1 MEAISAEREP
11 GPVRLQLLRF
21 LPILI
26 VLGLLVYFL
35 LPRLESVESALE
47 TMRTLAPWAIAMAML
62 WETLSYI
69 ANGALLQSIVSIGGG
84 RIGLARAIAIE
95 MAAGSVALVA
105 AGSLGFGAAI
115 YRWTKPQTSRE
126 TAMLASWLPSVFDSL
141 TLILF
146 ALIGAVELLLKHRL
160 SRTTEVALAI
170 VITILGGLVGILF
183 ALLVREDWMNAIM
196 LRAARW
202 IKRIRPEADESLP
215 IDVAEHAA
223 QAWKAMRRGAFWRP
237 ALCSLLFLTFDF
249 LCLRYALLAVGQHPY
264 ISTIL
269 AAYGVPLLLGR
280 SSFLPGGIAV
290 VEVAMAAL
298 LGGLGVP
305 GNAAVVAVLTYRL
318 ISFWLP
324 ALAGVPMAIALES
337 QRKRNPATEVSR

>member
-1 MEAISAEREP
+1 MEAIDAEREP
-11 GPVRLQLLRF
+11 RPVRLRLLQI
-21 LPILI
+21 LPILV
-26 VLGLLVYFL
+26 VLGFLVHFV
-35 LPRLESVESALE
+35 LPRLESVESAFAM
-47 TMRTLAPWAIAMAML
+47 MRTLAPWAIAMAL
-62 WETLSYI
+62 LFETLSYI
-69 ANGALLQSIVSIGGG
+69 ANGELLRSIVSIGGG
-84 RIGLARAIAIE
+84 RISLLRAIVIE

-115 YRWTKPQTSRE
+115 YRWTRGQTSRE

-141 TLILF
+141 TLVIF
-146 ALIGAVELLLKHRL
+146 ALIGAVELLVRRQL
-160 SRTTEVALAI
+160 SRTTETALAI
-170 VITILGGLVGILF
+170 VIIALGSAVGLVI
-183 ALLVREDWMNAIM
+183 ALLVREDWMIAIT
-196 LRAARW
+196 LRATRL
-202 IKRIRPEADESLP
+202 IKRVRPEADESLL
-215 IDVAEHAA
+215 IDIAEHASE
-223 QAWKAMRRGAFWRP
+223 AWKAMRHGGFWRP
-237 ALCSLLFLTFDF
+237 ALSSLLFLTFDF
-249 LCLRYALLAVGQHPY
+249 LCLRYSLLAVGQHPY

-324 ALAGVPMAIALES
+324 AAAGVPMAIALES
-337 QRKRNPATEVSR
+337 QRKRLAA